1 MSYFVTCTHEQRI
14 LNGTSSDT
22 SLCHWGYLE
31 KKIFPDVPDLPD
43 VARSGQI
50 WPDLGRLGKFFFSKK
65 KKNFQIW
72 PDLGGPDLEIWPD
85 LAASVYSDCRQL
97 FFKKGGSLSPTPLFK
112 QKNNKVDTNFFIPPL
127 FSTLPPPPPP
137 PVLFQCE
144 CFLRSDSPFPV
155 SPPPFLPLFLVQKKY
170 QMDDWRLYLV

>member
-65 KKNFQIW
+65 KKKF
-72 PDLGGPDLEIWPD
+72 PD
-85 LAASVYSDCRQL
+85 LARSGRPRSGDLARSGSIRVKTIFFTFFFIYIACNTPTLLESFEDRGDIFFFPPADVEFRSVDCR
-97 FFKKGGSLSPTPLFK
+97 
-112 QKNNKVDTNFFIPPL
+112 
-127 FSTLPPPPPP
+127 
-137 PVLFQCE
+137 VLG
-144 CFLRSDSPFPV
+144 
-155 SPPPFLPLFLVQKKY
+155 
-170 QMDDWRLYLV
+170 

>member
-65 KKNFQIW
+65 KKKF
-72 PDLGGPDLEIWPD
+72 PD
-85 LAASVYSDCRQL
+85 LARSGRPRSGDLARS
-97 FFKKGGSLSPTPLFK
+97 GSIRVLPLETMNFTPL
-112 QKNNKVDTNFFIPPL
+112 NKIVKRG
-127 FSTLPPPPPP
+127 
-137 PVLFQCE
+137 V
-144 CFLRSDSPFPV
+144 
-155 SPPPFLPLFLVQKKY
+155 
-170 QMDDWRLYLV
+170 

>member
-65 KKNFQIW
+65 KKKF
-72 PDLGGPDLEIWPD
+72 PD
-85 LAASVYSDCRQL
+85 LARSGRPRSGDLARSGSIRAGRVVCAFMCGL
-97 FFKKGGSLSPTPLFK
+97 F
-112 QKNNKVDTNFFIPPL
+112 VDFYL
-127 FSTLPPPPPP
+127 FS
-137 PVLFQCE
+137 
-144 CFLRSDSPFPV
+144 FL
-155 SPPPFLPLFLVQKKY
+155 LFLDKVN
-170 QMDDWRLYLV
+170 